1 MFSFLN
7 SAILIAAAAALIPL
21 LIHLFSRRRVK
32 LVEFSSLRHLKEMQ
46 KHRLRRLKIRQ
57 WLLLLLRMLIVL
69 VAVLAFARPTIR
81 EGSVGSHA
89 AVSAVV
95 IFDNSA
101 SMDRAVADGNL
112 LELAKARTRQLLETF
127 TPSDQVALIPLDR
140 AAGYVARDLASP
152 AVALEE
158 LERVERGAAPARLQ
172 PALETAVELLGSAAS
187 LNRELYLVSDR
198 QRSLLPEKDL
208 LRDHDW
214 PLCLVEIPKEEVDNL
229 GIVALDFGGQLIQPG
244 HDFDIVATIR
254 KYGSG
259 DSEERIAS
267 LYLDG
272 RRVAQTDFSVS
283 SGGEA
288 TVRFT
293 RSVAGTGFHSG
304 YVELSDDRFAP
315 DNRYYFSLRIPDK
328 SNVLIIDGDPV
339 SSLLSLALTPDAVG
353 AQYWSVKKA
362 RPDDL
367 TGVSFHDYQVVVLC
381 GAPQLS
387 ELQVRR
393 LQSYVWRGG
402 TLLVTYGANTDI
414 AQYNQVWGDATGVH
428 YDGPIRRDFSRAGYY
443 SFEQIDLTHP
453 IFLPFK
459 LEQGKPP
466 EVKFFTLPQL
476 KADAGAKVLMRFTGG
491 QPALVEKRYGQGRIV
506 TFTGP
511 MGPDFSDLTSHGFFV
526 PFVSRVIEYLASDL
540 TSLDVRLFA
549 GQNLTRSLPSGQ
561 AGGLEVELV
570 APDSGVTRLAP
581 EDSDG
586 ALVVSTGIIDQPGI
600 FHLLSRGREIDR
612 FAVNIDP
619 VECDLTAVD
628 EDQLAKALGRDEYRL
643 LKWDDSLVEALSRFR
658 VGRELWQIFL
668 WAVAVLLAVEM
679 LLGRRS
685 ADE

>member
-1 MFSFLN
+1 MFGFLN
-7 SAILIAAAAALIPL
+7 STILLAAAAALIPL

-69 VAVLAFARPTIR
+69 VAVLAFARPTMR
-81 EGSVGSHA
+81 EGTVGSHA

-112 LELAKARTRQLLETF
+112 LELAQARTRQLLETF
-127 TPSDQVALIPLDR
+127 TPSDQVALVPLDR
-140 AAGYVARDLASP
+140 ATGYVSWDLTSP
-152 AVALEE
+152 AVALAELDR
-158 LERVERGAAPARLQ
+158 LERGSAPARLQ
-172 PALETAVELLGSAAS
+172 PALETALELLGPAAS
-187 LNRELYLVSDR
+187 LNRELYVVSDR
-198 QRSLLPEKDL
+198 QSLVLPESDL
-208 LRDHDW
+208 LRDHEG
-214 PLCLVEIPKEEVDNL
+214 PLYLVEIPHEEVDNL
-229 GIVALDFGGQLIQPG
+229 GIVELDFGGQLIKPG
-244 HDFDIVATIR
+244 HDFDIVATVR
-254 KYGSG
+254 NYGSS

-283 SGGEA
+283 SGRE
-288 TVRFT
+288 TPVRFT

-315 DNRYYFSLRIPDK
+315 DNRYYFSLRIPDQ

-339 SSLLSLALTPDAVG
+339 SSLLSLALAPDVAG
-353 AQYWSVKKA
+353 AQYWSVKTA
-362 RPDDL
+362 RPGDL
-367 TGVSFHDYQVVVLC
+367 TGVGFHDYQVIVLC
-381 GAPQLS
+381 GAPQLT

-393 LQSYVWRGG
+393 LQAYLRRGG
-402 TLLVTYGANTDI
+402 ALLITYGATTDI
-414 AQYNQVWGDATGVH
+414 AQYNLVWSEATGVR
-428 YDGPIRRDFSRAGYY
+428 YDSPIKRNFSRAGYY
-443 SFEQIDLTHP
+443 SFEQIDLAHP

-459 LEQGKPP
+459 LEQGRPP

-476 KADAGAKVLMRFTGG
+476 KADDDATVLMRFTGG
-491 QPALVEKRYGQGRIV
+491 QPALVETRFGEGRV
-506 TFTGP
+506 LTFTGP

-526 PFVSRVIEYLASDL
+526 PFVSRAIEYLALDL
-540 TSLDVRLFA
+540 TSLDVRLYA
-549 GQNLTRSLPSGQ
+549 GQNLTRSLPADQ
-561 AGGLEVELV
+561 MAGLEVELV
-570 APDSGVTRLAP
+570 APDSGLTRLAP

-586 ALVVSTGIIDQPGI
+586 ALVVSTGIVNQPGI

-628 EDQLAKALGRDEYRL
+628 DDQLAKALGHDEYRL
-643 LKWDDSLVEALSRFR
+643 LKWEDSPVEALSRFR
-658 VGRELWQIFL
+658 VGRELWQLFL
-668 WAVAVLLAVEM
+668 WAAAVLLAVEM